1 MSFGH
6 LNHGKPPLEV
16 TVVTGASSDI
26 VEFTAGGAIVAG
38 DVVAFDVA
46 GQTGE
51 AQTQVV
57 IQASTAN
64 AAAIGVAV
72 EAITAAQV
80 TAAAADGVD
89 LYVRVC
95 IAGYIEGVN
104 AAGGAGLAQGN
115 PVVMSG
121 ATAGCVDISAAGS
134 ITPVLG
140 VALDPETV
148 ANTVTL
154 YLFRQ
159 L

>member
-26 VEFTAGGAIVAG
+26 VEFTVGGAIAAG

-57 IQASTAN
+57 IQAATSS

-104 AAGGAGLAQGN
+104 ATGAPVLAQGD
-115 PVVMSG
+115 PVVMSTSNAG
-121 ATAGCVDISAAGS
+121 AVSISAAGS

-140 VALDPETV
+140 VALDAESGS
-148 ANTVTL
+148 AVTM

>member
-6 LNHGKPPLEV
+6 LNHGKTSPDDV

-38 DVVAFDVA
+38 DVVAFDIA

-51 AQTQVV
+51 SQAQVV
-57 IQASTAN
+57 IQAATSS

-72 EAITAAQV
+72 EAISAAEATAGAQ
-80 TAAAADGVD
+80 
-89 LYVRVC
+89 VRVC

-104 AAGGAGLAQGN
+104 ATGGAGLAQGDA
-115 PVVMSG
+115 VIMST
-121 ATAGCVDISAAGS
+121 ATAGAVDISTGGA

-140 VALDPETV
+140 VALDAEA
-148 ANTVTL
+148 ANAVTL

>member
-72 EAITAAQV
+72 EAITAAEA
-80 TAAAADGVD
+80 TAGAQ
-89 LYVRVC
+89 VRVC
-95 IAGYIEGVN
+95 IAGYIQGVN

>member
-57 IQASTAN
+57 IQAATSS

-72 EAITAAQV
+72 EAITAAEA
-80 TAAAADGVD
+80 TAGAQ
-89 LYVRVC
+89 VRVC
-95 IAGYIEGVN
+95 IAGYIQGVN

>member
-16 TVVTGASSDI
+16 SVVTGASADI
-26 VEFTAGGAIVAG
+26 VEFTAGGAIAAG

-57 IQASTAN
+57 IQAAVDS

-72 EAITAAQV
+72 EAITAGEATAGAQ
-80 TAAAADGVD
+80 
-89 LYVRVC
+89 VRVC

-104 AAGGAGLAQGN
+104 ATGGAGLAQGN
-115 PVVMSG
+115 PVIISG
-121 ATAGCVDISAAGS
+121 ATAGAVDISTGGA

-140 VALDPETV
+140 VALDAE
-148 ANTVTL
+148 ADNAVTL

>member
-1 MSFGH
+1 MAFGH

-16 TVVTGASSDI
+16 TVVTGEGSDI

-51 AQTQVV
+51 DQVRVV
-57 IQASTAN
+57 IQATTAN
-64 AAAIGVAV
+64 AGAIGVAV
-72 EAITAAQV
+72 EAITAAEATLGAQ
-80 TAAAADGVD
+80 
-89 LYVRVC
+89 VRVC

-104 AAGGAGLAQGN
+104 ATGGAGLVQGN

-121 ATAGCVDISAAGS
+121 ATAGCVDISAAAT
-134 ITPVLG
+134 ITSVLG
-140 VALDPETV
+140 VALDNEA
-148 ANTVTL
+148 ANAVTL

>member
-26 VEFTAGGAIVAG
+26 VEFTAGGAIAAG

-57 IQASTAN
+57 IQAAVDS

-72 EAITAAQV
+72 EAITAGEATDGAQ
-80 TAAAADGVD
+80 
-89 LYVRVC
+89 VRVC

-104 AAGGAGLAQGN
+104 ATGGAGLAQGN
-115 PVVMSG
+115 PVIISG
-121 ATAGCVDISAAGS
+121 ATAGAVDISVAGS

-140 VALDPETV
+140 VALDAETV

>member
-6 LNHGKPPLEV
+6 LNHGKSPLEV
-16 TVVTGASSDI
+16 PVVTGASADI
-26 VEFTAGGAIVAG
+26 VEFTAGGAIAAG

-46 GQTGE
+46 GQAGE
-51 AQTQVV
+51 SQTTVV
-57 IQASTAN
+57 IQAATGS

-72 EAITAAQV
+72 EAITAQQA
-80 TAAAADGVD
+80 TDGTQ
-89 LYVRVC
+89 VRVC

-104 AAGGAGLAQGN
+104 AAGAPALAQGN
-115 PVVMSG
+115 PVVISG
-121 ATAGCVDISAAGS
+121 SDAGAVTISAAGS

-140 VALDPETV
+140 VALDAET
-148 ANTVTL
+148 AGNTVTL

>member
-6 LNHGKPPLEV
+6 LNHGKSPLEV
-16 TVVTGASSDI
+16 SVVTGASADI

-51 AQTQVV
+51 SQTTVV
-57 IQASTAN
+57 IQAATSS
-64 AAAIGVAV
+64 AAAIGVAL
-72 EAITAAQV
+72 EAISAAEATAGAQ
-80 TAAAADGVD
+80 
-89 LYVRVC
+89 VRVC

-104 AAGGAGLAQGN
+104 ATGGAGLVQGN
-115 PVVMSG
+115 PVVMST
-121 ATAGCVDISAAGS
+121 ATAGAVDISVAGS

-140 VALDPETV
+140 VALDNEA
-148 ANTVTL
+148 ANAVTL

>member
-16 TVVTGASSDI
+16 SVVTGASADI
-26 VEFTAGGAIVAG
+26 VEFTAGGAIAAG

-57 IQASTAN
+57 IQAAVDS

-72 EAITAAQV
+72 EAITAGEATAGAQ
-80 TAAAADGVD
+80 
-89 LYVRVC
+89 VRVC

-104 AAGGAGLAQGN
+104 ATGAPALAQGN
-115 PVVMSG
+115 PVIISG
-121 ATAGCVDISAAGS
+121 SDAGAVTISAGGS

-140 VALDPETV
+140 VALDAES
-148 ANTVTL
+148 ANAVTL